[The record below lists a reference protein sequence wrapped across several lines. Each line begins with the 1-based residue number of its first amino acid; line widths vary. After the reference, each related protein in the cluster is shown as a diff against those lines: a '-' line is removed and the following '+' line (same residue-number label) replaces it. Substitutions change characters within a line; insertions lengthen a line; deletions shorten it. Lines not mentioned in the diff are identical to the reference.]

1 MANDLTRNIKIYID
15 GTEAVNQVG
24 TVEAAIKKLE
34 AKLAALTGTEADY
47 STKSKQLQKSIQD
60 KNNTLKKYNQ
70 GIEESNRVLKNLS
83 GATYNELLSVQSK
96 VRKELRDAVPGT
108 QHYTAAL
115 EQNRRVTEA
124 LARSQAAMRVEV
136 GSQGN
141 TWSKAAGFVNK
152 YMALIGGVA
161 ASITGISMTIRR
173 SVEDYA
179 QISEAMAGVKKYT
192 GMTDEAVRDL
202 NESFKAMDTR
212 TPRERLNE
220 LAQDAGR
227 LGIKGKQDIID
238 FVDAANTINVALG
251 EDLGQDAVKN
261 IGKLAQMF
269 GDDEKLG
276 LRGAML
282 ATGSAINEVAQN
294 SSAAE
299 AYLVDFTARVAGTGK
314 QAGISQS
321 QIMGFA
327 SVLDQDM
334 QQVEMSATA
343 LQTVIMKVYQE
354 PATFAKMAGKDVKE
368 FTELLKTDA
377 NEAIL
382 TLLENLGSKGGL
394 QELAPLFKDMKLD
407 GVRASG
413 VINTLAAN
421 VGRVREEQERATAAY
436 KDGTSVIN
444 EFNVQNNTVQAKLE
458 KAKKGFQEISY
469 ELGEKLSP
477 YMSHLITTTGSLV
490 RGINTLIGFIINY
503 SGVILTLVVSIGT
516 YTLAVKLLTLNQQ
529 RANSATLAGIIVDK
543 ASVAFHQIKL
553 SATIALSAA
562 KFLLAGNTE
571 MATIAMQRFNA
582 VSKGNLI
589 GIIASVAVAAAMAIY
604 QFATRTKEANTEME
618 KFNAELIKEQRSLD
632 SLFGALKRSG
642 EGTED
647 RRKLIG
653 EVNKTYGQYL
663 PNLLTEKT
671 SLDEINAAYKRIND
685 SLTEQ
690 IAIKIRNAATSEI
703 VSTAVEKQATL
714 MEGMRQKLFDTL
726 GNSKLANLAI
736 DDIKRTTSE
745 YQKAGMGWE
754 KAWGQA
760 YHTVKM
766 KYLGKGSLADGF
778 GSEMEEYIKN
788 VYSMEKDLARTE
800 AKFKPF
806 MQKEQSTTTP
816 EVVITAP
823 DLSKNKNSTTTE
835 TDDDA
840 SKKAIKSKLDAENA
854 LYSQNQATLKALYL
868 EGHDETLQTER
879 QFSNEMECL
888 QFEHQQRI
896 LKIAGDKSKEGI
908 DAQNAINDIKINQ
921 RKEQIQLQIDDEK
934 QLYQSQQ
941 DELKQLYASGKDENL
956 NTEAAYNEAMEQ
968 LTMMHLE
975 RTLEIA
981 NLNAD
986 QRRTIENQLLDFKI
1000 KCLQDNEK
1008 ELKKSQ
1014 DREKQQKDAMAKR
1027 DQQRLN
1033 SQVQQYR
1040 QYGQQI
1046 GETIGQMIS
1055 GQENALQ
1062 GFADTMIDILFDV
1075 LSLMIEAEI
1084 AKTTGVAVGAV
1095 ARSTAEAMAQPDSVA
1110 SFGATG
1116 IARTAILTGLIMAAL
1131 ATAKSA
1137 LKGLIHKGS
1146 SSSSSSGGDAPKTAQ
1161 VQVKQWATGRYD
1173 VIGQDDGKTYNDVP
1187 YIGPAPTGIVRR
1199 TSLVS
1204 ENGAELIINAED
1216 LSRLQKHIDYP
1227 VVVQAI
1233 QDSRSGCVPQRA
1245 EGNYTPIDTTPRQ
1258 PIEDT
1263 AGTNASSTDL
1273 NNLLAELRALTT
1285 TLRNL
1290 KAYVVLRDLRE
1301 TEELD
1306 RKSKQPFTR
1315 SKQ

>member
-1 MANDLTRNIKIYID
+1 MANDLNRSIKIYID
-15 GTEAVNQVG
+15 GTEAANGVK
-24 TVEAAIKKLE
+24 TVEAAIQKLE
-34 AKLAALTGTEADY
+34 AKLGALNGTEANY
-47 STKSKQLQKSIQD
+47 ATRSKQLQKEIAA
-60 KNNTLKKYNQ
+60 KNKTLQTYKQK
-70 GIEESNRVLKNLS
+70 IEETDRVLNNLS
-83 GATYNELLSVQSK
+83 GATYNQLIAVQSQ
-96 VRKELRDAVPGT
+96 VRKQLRDAVPGT
-108 QHYTAAL
+108 QQHTAAL

-124 LARSQAAMRVEV
+124 LTHAQSAMRVEV
-136 GSQGN
+136 GSQGT

-152 YMALIGGVA
+152 YMALIGGVV

-192 GMTDEAVRDL
+192 GMADEAVLDL

-299 AYLVDFTARVAGTGK
+299 SYLVDFTARVAGTGK
-314 QAGISQS
+314 QAGITQS

-334 QQVEMSATA
+334 QQVEMAATA

-377 NEAIL
+377 NEAVL

-477 YMSHLITTTGSLV
+477 YMTHLITTTGSLV
-490 RGINTLIGFIINY
+490 KGMNTLIGFIINY
-503 SGVILTLVVSIGT
+503 SGVILNLVVSIGT
-516 YTLAVKLLTLNQQ
+516 YTLAVKLLTLNQEK
-529 RANSATLAGIIVDK
+529 ANSATLAGIIADK
-543 ASVAFHQIKL
+543 ASVAFHKIKL
-553 SATIALSAA
+553 SATLALSAA
-562 KFLLAGNTE
+562 KFLLTGNTQ

-582 VSKGNLI
+582 VSKSNLI

-604 QFATRTKEANTEME
+604 QFTTRTKEANTEME
-618 KFNAELIKEQRSLD
+618 KFSAELIKEQRSLD

-647 RRKLIG
+647 RRILIG

-703 VSTAVEKQATL
+703 VSTSVEKQATSL
-714 MEGMRQKLFDTL
+714 EEMRQKLAETL
-726 GNSKLANLAI
+726 GNNKLANMAI
-736 DDIKRTTSE
+736 DDIRRITSE
-745 YQKAGMGWE
+745 YQKAGVGWE

-760 YHTVKM
+760 YHTVKK

-778 GSEMEEYIKN
+778 GSDMEGYIRN
-788 VYSMEKDLARTE
+788 VYDMEKKLAHTE
-800 AKFKPF
+800 AKYKPF
-806 MQKEQSTTTP
+806 MQKEQNTTP

-823 DLSKNKNSTTTE
+823 DLSKSKNNII
-835 TDDDA
+835 TDPDNEKA
-840 SKKAIKSKLDAENA
+840 KKELKSKLDAENILHA
-854 LYSQNQATLKALYL
+854 QHQAELKSLYL
-868 EGHDETLQTER
+868 SGQDDTLQTEK
-879 QFSNEMECL
+879 QFSARMEQL
-888 QFEHQQRI
+888 QLDHQQRI
-896 LKIAGDKSKEGI
+896 IKIAGEKSKEGA
-908 DAQNAINDIKINQ
+908 DAQNAINDIKLQQ
-921 RKEQIQLQIDDEK
+921 RKEQIQQQINEEK
-934 QLYQSQQ
+934 LLYENQQ
-941 DELKQLYASGKDENL
+941 TDLKLLYSSGKDENL
-956 NTEAAYNEAMEQ
+956 NSEAAYNEAMQQ
-968 LTMMHLE
+968 LAMMHLE
-975 RTLEIA
+975 RMLQIA
-981 NLNAD
+981 NLDAD
-986 QRRTIENQLLDFKI
+986 QRRAVEKQLLDFKV
-1000 KCLQDNEK
+1000 KCIQDEEK
-1008 ELKKSQ
+1008 ERKKSQ
-1014 DREKQQKDAMAKR
+1014 DKEKQQKDAMARR
-1027 DQQRLN
+1027 DKQRLN

-1075 LSLMIEAEI
+1075 LSQMIEAEI

-1137 LKGLIHKGS
+1137 LKGLIHKGG
-1146 SSSSSSGGDAPKTAQ
+1146 SSSSSGVEAPKTAQ
-1161 VQVKQWATGRYD
+1161 VQVKQWASGRYD
-1173 VIGQDDGKTYNDVP
+1173 VIGQDDGKSYNDVP

-1233 QDSRSGCVPQRA
+1233 QDSRSGRVPQRA
-1245 EGNYTPIDTTPRQ
+1245 EGNYTPINTPNQ
-1258 PIEDT
+1258 QSPIVVAASNATE
-1263 AGTNASSTDL
+1263 TNI
-1273 NNLLAELRALTT
+1273 NQLLTELKSLIA

-1301 TEELD
+1301 AEELD

>member
-1 MANDLTRNIKIYID
+1 MSDLNRSIKIYID
-15 GTEAVNQVG
+15 GTEAANGVK
-24 TVEAAIKKLE
+24 TVEAAIQKLE
-34 AKLAALTGTEADY
+34 AKLGALNGTEANY
-47 STKSKQLQKSIQD
+47 ATRSKQLQKEIAAKS
-60 KNNTLKKYNQ
+60 KTLQTYKQK
-70 GIEESNRVLKNLS
+70 IEETNRVLNNLS
-83 GATYNELLSVQSK
+83 GATYNQLMAVQSQ
-96 VRKELRDAVPGT
+96 VRKQLRDAVPGT
-108 QHYTAAL
+108 QQYTAAL

-124 LARSQAAMRVEV
+124 LARAQSAMRVEV
-136 GSQGN
+136 GSQGT

-152 YMALIGGVA
+152 YMALIGGVV

-202 NESFKAMDTR
+202 NESFKTMDTR

-227 LGIKGKQDIID
+227 LGIKGKQDILD

-269 GDDEKLG
+269 GDDEKIG

-436 KDGTSVIN
+436 KEGTSVIN

-477 YMSHLITTTGSLV
+477 YMTHLITTTGSLV
-490 RGINTLIGFIINY
+490 KGMNTLIGFIIKY
-503 SGVILTLVVSIGT
+503 SGVILNLVVSIGT

-529 RANSATLAGIIVDK
+529 KANSATLAGIIADK

-553 SATIALSAA
+553 SATLALSAA
-562 KFLLAGNTE
+562 KFLLAGNTG

-582 VSKGNLI
+582 VSKANLI

-604 QFATRTKEANTEME
+604 QFTTRTKEANTEME
-618 KFNAELIKEQRSLD
+618 KFSAELIKEQRSLD

-703 VSTAVEKQATL
+703 VSTSVEEQATSL
-714 MEGMRQKLFDTL
+714 EEMRQKLAETL
-726 GNSKLANLAI
+726 GNSKLANMAI
-736 DDIKRTTSE
+736 DDIRRITSE
-745 YQKAGMGWE
+745 YQKAGTGWE
-754 KAWGQA
+754 RAWGQA
-760 YHTVKM
+760 YHTVKK

-778 GSEMEEYIKN
+778 GSDMESYIRN
-788 VYSMEKDLARTE
+788 VYDMEKKLARTE
-800 AKFKPF
+800 AKYKPF
-806 MQKEQSTTTP
+806 MQKEQNTTP

-823 DLSKNKNSTTTE
+823 DLSKNKNNII
-835 TDDDA
+835 TDPDDEKA
-840 SKKAIKSKLDAENA
+840 KKELKSKLDAENILHA
-854 LYSQNQATLKALYL
+854 QHQVELKALYL
-868 EGHDETLQTER
+868 SGQDDTLQTEK
-879 QFSNEMECL
+879 QFSARMEQL
-888 QFEHQQRI
+888 QFDHQQRI
-896 LKIAGDKSKEGI
+896 IKIAGEKSKEGA
-908 DAQNAINDIKINQ
+908 DAQNVINDIKLQQ
-921 RKEQIQLQIDDEK
+921 RKAQIQQQIDNEK
-934 QLYQSQQ
+934 TTYERQQ
-941 DELKQLYASGKDENL
+941 DDLKLLYASGKDENL
-956 NTEAAYNEAMEQ
+956 NSEAAYNEAIQQ
-968 LTMMHLE
+968 LAIMHLE
-975 RTLEIA
+975 RMLQIA
-981 NLNAD
+981 NLDAD
-986 QRRTIENQLLDFKI
+986 QRRAVEKQLLDFKV
-1000 KCLQDNEK
+1000 KCMQDEEK
-1008 ELKKSQ
+1008 ERKKSQ
-1014 DREKQQKDAMAKR
+1014 DKEKQQKDAMARR
-1027 DQQRLN
+1027 DKQRLN

-1075 LSLMIEAEI
+1075 LSQMIEAEI

-1137 LKGLIHKGS
+1137 LKGLIHKGG
-1146 SSSSSSGGDAPKTAQ
+1146 SSSSSGVEAPKTAQ

-1173 VIGQDDGKTYNDVP
+1173 VIGQDDRKSYNDVP

-1216 LSRLQKHIDYP
+1216 LSRLQKHINYP

-1233 QDSRSGCVPQRA
+1233 QDSRSGRVPQRA
-1245 EGNYTPIDTTPRQ
+1245 EGNYTPIDTPNQQSPVAAT
-1258 PIEDT
+1258 DSNAT
-1263 AGTNASSTDL
+1263 ATNISQ
-1273 NNLLAELRALTT
+1273 LLTELKSLIA

-1301 TEELD
+1301 AEELD

-1315 SKQ
+1315 STQ